1 VLGLTWCVNVCWG
14 QVVGGPAYNTRALGK
29 GDVILEVD
37 AMSIDIESLYDALV
51 GSDVPG
57 STVTLRV
64 KKAGSGDLKDVEV
77 VRIESRE
84 LADKRR
90 LFELFTDIEN
100 LIGTQQLGPTV
111 GQQAV
116 VSQELGHTLCLCVA
130 C

>member
-1 VLGLTWCVNVCWG
+1 MWK
-14 QVVGGPAYNTRALGK
+14 VVGGPAYNTRALDK

-37 AMSIDIESLYDALV
+37 AMSIDIESLHDALV

-64 KKAGSGDLKDVEV
+64 KKAGSGDMKDVEV
-77 VRIESRE
+77 VRVESRE

-100 LIGTQQLGPTV
+100 YIGEWPV
-111 GQQAV
+111 
-116 VSQELGHTLCLCVA
+116 
-130 C
+130 